1 MRTISTADITKEVK
15 ALCIGAATRLPKD
28 AAGALK
34 KAASVEKSPLG
45 KEVLTQLVDNFE
57 LAEAEG
63 VPMCQDTG
71 VAVFFVD
78 LGRGA
83 AVDGPLEDAINE
95 GVRQGYEE
103 GYLRKSVCDP
113 ITRKNT
119 GDNTPAVIHTKVVEG
134 DKLKIR
140 FAPKGA
146 GSENMSALRMLKPA
160 EGIEGIKGFVLET
173 ITSGGGNPCPPI
185 IVGIGIG
192 GNFEKAAVLAKESL
206 LRTLGE
212 PSADK
217 TLATLEGELLTE
229 INKLGIGPMGFGG
242 TTTAL
247 AVHIESAPC
256 HIASLP
262 VAINIQCHAARHKE
276 VEL

>member
-1 MRTISTADITKEVK
+1 MRTIKTADITREVK
-15 ALCIGAATRLPKD
+15 ALCMGAATRLPKD
-28 AAGALK
+28 AAGALR
-34 KAASVEKSPLG
+34 KAASAEESPLG

-57 LAEAEG
+57 LAETEG

-71 VAVFFVD
+71 LAVFFVE
-78 LGRGA
+78 LGRE
-83 AVDGPLEDAINE
+83 VSIDGPLDEAINE

-119 GDNTPAVIHTKVVEG
+119 GDNTPAIIHTKVVEG
-134 DKLKIR
+134 DRLKLR

-160 EGIEGIKGFVLET
+160 EGIDGIKGFVIET

-185 IVGIGIG
+185 IVGLGIG
-192 GNFEKAAVLAKESL
+192 GNFERAAVLAKESL
-206 LRTLGE
+206 LRPLGE

-217 TLATLEGELLTE
+217 TLSGLEAELLSE

-242 TTTAL
+242 RTTAL
-247 AVHIESAPC
+247 AVHIESEPC

>member
-15 ALCIGAATRLPKD
+15 ALCMGAATRLPKD

-78 LGRGA
+78 LGSGA
-83 AVDGPLEDAINE
+83 AVDGSLEDAINE